1 MLREKQFLILLRYS
15 CKRIKILIYLQI
27 RKNIREVKEENIKL
41 ERKLQKYPPKAS
53 KTRDTPCIVLLLFAQ
68 RRENFEG
75 DFSGF
80 VWTASPRWRGNF
92 SGGESRRGRDVATI
106 AMHLPDTGNKL
117 PSHDAFTFQP
127 TRHSPPP
134 FFPPRYSTAFP
145 FPLHPTLL
153 YHPNLSFHREKIDVE
168 KVTG

>member
-80 VWTASPRWRGNF
+80 V
-92 SGGESRRGRDVATI
+92 
-106 AMHLPDTGNKL
+106 
-117 PSHDAFTFQP
+117 
-127 TRHSPPP
+127 
-134 FFPPRYSTAFP
+134 
-145 FPLHPTLL
+145 
-153 YHPNLSFHREKIDVE
+153 
-168 KVTG
+168 

>member
-41 ERKLQKYPPKAS
+41 ERKLQKYPPK
-53 KTRDTPCIVLLLFAQ
+53 TRDTPCIVLLLFAQ

-80 VWTASPRWRGNF
+80 V
-92 SGGESRRGRDVATI
+92 
-106 AMHLPDTGNKL
+106 
-117 PSHDAFTFQP
+117 
-127 TRHSPPP
+127 
-134 FFPPRYSTAFP
+134 
-145 FPLHPTLL
+145 
-153 YHPNLSFHREKIDVE
+153 
-168 KVTG
+168 